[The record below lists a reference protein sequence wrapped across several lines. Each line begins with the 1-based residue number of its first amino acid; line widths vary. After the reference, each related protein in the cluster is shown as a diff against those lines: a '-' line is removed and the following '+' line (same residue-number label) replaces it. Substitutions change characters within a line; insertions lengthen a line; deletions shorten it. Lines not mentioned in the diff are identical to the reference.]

1 MTIAG
6 SLVSSPL
13 DVGKTPIDAYIREH
27 LGRLTRVAR
36 ALLSRPADVE
46 ATLEEVVSGLRGR
59 DVSDGDVFGELRRA
73 CAAREA
79 RTGRGLATITM
90 PSADAPTT
98 AREGAAAG
106 AIVARQLLGRLK
118 PTEREAVVLH
128 QIGGLSRRELAL
140 ACGVDEVTAAARVGR
155 GLSALGAT
163 KTEEG

>member
-6 SLVSSPL
+6 SLVCSPL

-36 ALLSRPADVE
+36 ALLSRATDVE
-46 ATLEEVVSGLRGR
+46 PTLEEVVGALRGR

-79 RTGRGLATITM
+79 RSGRGLATVTM

-106 AIVARQLLGRLK
+106 AIAARQLLGRLK
-118 PTEREAVVLH
+118 PTEREAVILH
-128 QIGGLSRRELAL
+128 QIGGLSRRELAV
-140 ACGVDEVTAAARVGR
+140 ACGVDEATVMARVGR
-155 GLSALGAT
+155 GLLALGVS